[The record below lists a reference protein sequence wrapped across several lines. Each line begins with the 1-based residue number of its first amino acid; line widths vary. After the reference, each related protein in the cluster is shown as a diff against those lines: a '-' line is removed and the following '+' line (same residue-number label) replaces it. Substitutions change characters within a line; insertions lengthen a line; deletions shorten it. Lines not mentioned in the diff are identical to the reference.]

1 MGTLLDVL
9 EFFWK
14 DIERFESHY
23 PSYTTYITYLYREQ
37 VLFESNF
44 NVTVNTGCRV
54 EINACSSAVHT
65 GLFAVFN
72 YYAIQDK
79 RMSTCISFH
88 SNLDFF
94 LDIYFFSYFLV
105 DLHDYFPIY
114 MYLVSTKTSPYFFQ
128 RFSVLSCCNII
139 FVSKI

>member
-1 MGTLLDVL
+1 MGTLLNVF

-23 PSYTTYITYLYREQ
+23 PSYITYITYLYREQ
-37 VLFESNF
+37 VRFESNL
-44 NVTVNTGCRV
+44 NVNVNTGCRV
-54 EINACSSAVHT
+54 EINACSYGFGRSV
-65 GLFAVFN
+65 

-128 RFSVLSCCNII
+128 TLV
-139 FVSKI
+139 K